1 MKKQPEPRR
10 RRRHSN
16 EDERPDLSG
25 CEVSAE
31 EKTGE
36 TEEQE
41 PARIA
46 EANILVSHDQFSCS
60 VCLELLK
67 DPVAIP
73 CGHSY
78 CMGCIKNCWDQTDHT
93 GVYSCPQCRK
103 FFTPRPDLCRNTM
116 LAELVE
122 ELKKTG
128 LNPPPAQS
136 YAGPGDVPCD
146 FCTGRKFKA
155 VKSCLTCLASY
166 CETHVKPHYEG
177 AAFKRHKLV
186 NAIGNLE
193 QKICAEHQKVLEVFC
208 RTDQTCICL
217 LCSQIEHRSHD
228 TVSAEKERSG
238 KQKQLGETQT
248 EIQQRIQERL
258 KDVEELKQAV
268 ESLKRSACI
277 EIKESEK
284 IFTELI
290 RSIEKI
296 HTEVIE
302 LIGANEKAALNQA
315 EGRMKKLE
323 QEIAELRRR
332 NAELKQLS
340 ETEDHIHFLQNFQSL
355 CAPPE
360 AGDLPS
366 VTVNTDISFGA
377 VRKAVSEL
385 KDHIEDFCK
394 GELVKITTTDVHGK
408 TGSSPELRMVL
419 VGKIGVGKSASGNTI
434 LGKKEFK
441 SQASDSSV
449 TKACEK
455 REGKVSGRRVVVV
468 DTPAFGTDLSLDEV
482 NEERA
487 MHLSAP
493 GPHAILLVIEVGRFT
508 GEDKRTVETILRRY
522 GDGAGRYTMVLFTN
536 RDKLGEK
543 SIEEFIQGASKE
555 LRELVEKCG
564 CRYHAFNNKNMSDRT
579 QVTELL
585 EKIDRMVEENEGSYY
600 TSEMIRQ
607 VKKMR
612 KSKELICEEMDIEE
626 QANDK
631 PSKSGKLWGSLS
643 RSTPQASNMRDNTDV
658 HGKTGSSPALRMV
671 LVGKIGVGKSASG
684 NTILG
689 KKEFK
694 SQASDSSVTKACEK
708 REGEVSGRRVVVV
721 DTPAFG
727 TDLSLDEV
735 NEERAMHLSAPG
747 PHAILLVIEVGRFTG
762 EDKRTVETILR
773 RYGDGAGR
781 YTMVLFTNR
790 DKLGEKS
797 IEEFIQGAS
806 KELRELVEKCG
817 CRYHAFN
824 NKNMSDRT
832 QVTEL
837 LEKIDRM
844 VEENEGSYYTSEMI
858 RQVKKMRKSKELIC
872 EEMDIEEQANDKPS
886 KSGKL
891 WDSLSRFTPQAS
903 NMRYNTGSLS
913 GGTPRASNMRDKTEA
928 HGKTTPGSSPEL
940 KRVLVEK
947 TGVGK
952 SASGNTILDK
962 KELRDVAANA
972 HGNTPELRIVLVGK
986 TGVGKSASG
995 NTILGKRAFTSKTS
1009 ISSVTKECEKRE
1021 VVVSGRRV
1029 AVVDTPAFSTE
1040 AVECIALSAPG
1051 PHAILLVIEVGRFTD
1066 EDKRTVETIL
1076 RRFGAEAK
1084 RYMMVLFSHKDKLE
1098 DKTIEEFVQGAS
1110 KELRELVEKCGGRYH
1125 AFNNKEKSDCT
1136 QVTELLEKIDRMVKK
1151 NEESCYI
1158 SDMITQM
1165 KSEEDNEEEEMD
1177 CQYGANDKPTDS
1189 GSLSRSTP
1197 QASNMRYNTELRIV
1211 LLGKTRAG
1219 KSAAGNTILGRREFD
1234 SRLSAT
1240 SITNTCRKGTA
1251 VVYGRRIAVID
1262 TPGLFGTEL
1271 TPDQIK
1277 QEIEKCIS
1285 LSAPGPHALLL
1296 VLQVGRY
1303 TEREVEAVKIIFG
1316 ESAARYMMVLFTHGD
1331 SLEDGMTIENYIEG
1345 VEGDLQQLIDNCW
1358 GRYHVFNN
1366 KDKRNTAQTIE
1377 LVKEIENMVETNCGR
1392 YYTMEMYNEAAAST
1406 SQNVEMEKGKVRK
1419 ERPYFKNV
1427 QSFRDGCNLM

>member
-913 GGTPRASNMRDKTEA
+913 
-928 HGKTTPGSSPEL
+928 
-940 KRVLVEK
+940 
-947 TGVGK
+947 
-952 SASGNTILDK
+952 
-962 KELRDVAANA
+962 
-972 HGNTPELRIVLVGK
+972 
-986 TGVGKSASG
+986 
-995 NTILGKRAFTSKTS
+995 
-1009 ISSVTKECEKRE
+1009 
-1021 VVVSGRRV
+1021 
-1029 AVVDTPAFSTE
+1029 
-1040 AVECIALSAPG
+1040 
-1051 PHAILLVIEVGRFTD
+1051 
-1066 EDKRTVETIL
+1066 
-1076 RRFGAEAK
+1076 
-1084 RYMMVLFSHKDKLE
+1084 
-1098 DKTIEEFVQGAS
+1098 
-1110 KELRELVEKCGGRYH
+1110 
-1125 AFNNKEKSDCT
+1125 
-1136 QVTELLEKIDRMVKK
+1136 
-1151 NEESCYI
+1151 
-1158 SDMITQM
+1158 
-1165 KSEEDNEEEEMD
+1165 
-1177 CQYGANDKPTDS
+1177 
-1189 GSLSRSTP
+1189 RSTP
-1197 QASNMRYNTELRIV
+1197 QASNMRYNTGSLSGATPRASNMRDMIELRIV

>member
-394 GELVKITTTDVHGK
+394 GELVKITTT
-408 TGSSPELRMVL
+408 
-419 VGKIGVGKSASGNTI
+419 
-434 LGKKEFK
+434 
-441 SQASDSSV
+441 
-449 TKACEK
+449 
-455 REGKVSGRRVVVV
+455 
-468 DTPAFGTDLSLDEV
+468 
-482 NEERA
+482 
-487 MHLSAP
+487 
-493 GPHAILLVIEVGRFT
+493 
-508 GEDKRTVETILRRY
+508 
-522 GDGAGRYTMVLFTN
+522 
-536 RDKLGEK
+536 
-543 SIEEFIQGASKE
+543 
-555 LRELVEKCG
+555 
-564 CRYHAFNNKNMSDRT
+564 
-579 QVTELL
+579 
-585 EKIDRMVEENEGSYY
+585 
-600 TSEMIRQ
+600 
-607 VKKMR
+607 
-612 KSKELICEEMDIEE
+612 
-626 QANDK
+626 
-631 PSKSGKLWGSLS
+631 GSLS

-1197 QASNMRYNTELRIV
+1197 QASNMRYNTGSLSGATPRASNMRDMIELRIV